1 MTDYDTQIT
10 HYDCPIV
17 AHFDDGTYVSV
28 CGFDYRND
36 VASEIDPKFH
46 AVTIDEHWY
55 VRLKSG
61 DPWIPLRDARTAEF
75 AYRKFYNPEA
85 AFPQTRLMVVNAIG
99 NAPGGWYRL

>member
-36 VASEIDPKFH
+36 VACRELDSDRVIL
-46 AVTIDEHWY
+46 DEVRY
-55 VRLKSG
+55 VRLG
-61 DPWIPLRDARTAEF
+61 DDPWIRLRDANTAEF
-75 AYRKFYNPEA
+75 SYRKFFDPEA
-85 AFPQTRLMVVNAIG
+85 IVPKALLMVVNAIG
-99 NAPGGWYRL
+99 NAPGGWFRL